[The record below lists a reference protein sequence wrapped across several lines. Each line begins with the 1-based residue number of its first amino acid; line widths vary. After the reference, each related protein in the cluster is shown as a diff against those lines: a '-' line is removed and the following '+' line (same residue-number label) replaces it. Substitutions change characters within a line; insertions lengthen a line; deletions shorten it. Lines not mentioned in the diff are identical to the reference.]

1 MPKTSR
7 MITMTRKRVPRSGHL
22 MERSKRRREEEKED
36 GAGRKRAEETDW
48 KNEMKGKKR
57 DGDGLR

>member
-1 MPKTSR
+1 
-7 MITMTRKRVPRSGHL
+7 MITMTKKRVPRSGHL
-22 MERSKRRREEEKED
+22 MERSKRRREEEKEE

-48 KNEMKGKKR
+48 KNEMKGRKR